1 MCYMKGKRKE
11 INRGFSSVSQK
22 NNYNAIFQKDYWEKN
37 RKRRMP
43 QHPMI
48 KAFVGPKIDYIK
60 KYVRFLED
68 TKILDV
74 GSGNGFFGYYF
85 SKFCDVTG
93 LDYSKYMLRM
103 NPLEKLIQANAE
115 NLPFKDDAFD
125 VVFSSALLH
134 HVENPKEILE
144 EYKRVSKKFVVI
156 IEPNR
161 NNPFMFIFSMMVR
174 EEWKA
179 LRFSL
184 RYLENLS
191 KGVHLKIIS
200 SCSMGAIVPNK
211 TPMKLLPLFLR
222 FDPLF
227 LNIPFSFSNVLIAEK
242 WSR

>member
-1 MCYMKGKRKE
+1 MKGKRKE

-37 RKRRMP
+37 RKRRIP
-43 QHPMI
+43 QHPVI
-48 KAFVGPKIDYIK
+48 EAFVCPKIEHIK
-60 KYVRFLED
+60 KYVRFSED
-68 TKILDV
+68 TKVLDV
-74 GSGNGFFGYYF
+74 GCGSGFFGYYF
-85 SKFCDVTG
+85 SKFCDVTE
-93 LDYSKYMLRM
+93 LDYSKYMLLM
-103 NPLEKLIQANAE
+103 NPSEKLIQANAE
-115 NLPFKDDAFD
+115 NLPFKDDTFD

-134 HVENPKEILE
+134 HVQSPEKILR
-144 EYKRVSKKFVVI
+144 EYKKVSKKFVVI

-161 NNPFMFIFSMMVR
+161 NNPFMLIFSMMIN

-184 RYLENLS
+184 RYLENL
-191 KGVHLKIIS
+191 LKDADFKMIS

-222 FDPLF
+222 LDSLS

-242 WSR
+242 

>member
-1 MCYMKGKRKE
+1 MMSDNKL
-11 INRGFSSVSQK
+11 
-22 NNYNAIFQKDYWEKN
+22 FQKDYWERN

-43 QHPMI
+43 GHPVI
-48 KAFVGPKIDYIK
+48 AAFVGPKIDYIK
-60 KYVRFLED
+60 KYAKFSED
-68 TKILDV
+68 TKVLDV
-74 GSGNGFFGYYF
+74 GCGNGFLGYYF
-85 SKFCDVTG
+85 SKFCNVTE
-93 LDYSKYMLRM
+93 LDYSKYMLLM

-115 NLPFKDDAFD
+115 NLPFNDNTFD

-134 HVENPKEILE
+134 HVQSPEKFLR

-161 NNPFMFIFSMMVR
+161 NNPLMFIFSMMVK

-184 RYLENLS
+184 RYLENLL
-191 KGVHLKIIS
+191 KDVDLKIIS

-222 FDPLF
+222 LDSLS
-227 LNIPFSFSNVLIAEK
+227 LNIPFAFSNVLIAEK
-242 WSR
+242 WDT

>member
-1 MCYMKGKRKE
+1 MKGKWKE
-11 INRGFSSVSQK
+11 LEEGFSSVSQK
-22 NNYNAIFQKDYWEKN
+22 NNYNALFQKRYWEKS

-43 QHPMI
+43 QHPVI
-48 KAFVGPKIDYIK
+48 EACVCPKIGYIK
-60 KYVRFLED
+60 KYVNFSED
-68 TKILDV
+68 TRVLDV
-74 GSGNGFFGYYF
+74 CSGNGVFWYYF

-103 NPLEKLIQANAE
+103 NPLEKLIQADAE

-161 NNPFMFIFSMMVR
+161 NNPLMFIFSMMVK

-184 RYLENLS
+184 RYLENLL
-191 KGVHLKIIS
+191 KDVNLKIIS

-222 FDPLF
+222 LDSLSLSLS
-227 LNIPFSFSNVLIAEK
+227 LNIPFAFSNVLIAEK
-242 WSR
+242 